1 MRRRKIGITRV
12 HVTITVT
19 LTLYGWLALNS
30 EFARQAMCGARP
42 AAVQTKHVSRGVGL
56 ATALS
61 TIAR

>member
-1 MRRRKIGITRV
+1 MRRRRIGITRA

-30 EFARQAMCGARP
+30 PLTRQAMCGARP
-42 AAVQTKHVSRGVGL
+42 SAVQAEHVSRGGGP
-56 ATALS
+56 TSTLS